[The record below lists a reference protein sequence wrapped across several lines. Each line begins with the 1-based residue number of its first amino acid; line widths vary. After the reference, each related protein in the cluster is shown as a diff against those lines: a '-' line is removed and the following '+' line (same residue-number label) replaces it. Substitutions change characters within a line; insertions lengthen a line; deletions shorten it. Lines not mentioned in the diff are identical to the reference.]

1 MYPGSYIKLIP
12 NQSNLSDSEV
22 ALCHDLLGLQGSF
35 KSPESKPEA
44 RKQEPSSGETS
55 KQSSCQEEDYDD
67 YLYEYIAIKAKGGFD
82 SMQDDDDDDE
92 DDDISEVVTSGDSA
106 DSNQAGESGDAI
118 DLLCGKVFNSM
129 QQKPKAL
136 KPKSPISKPYTVPT
150 WAKAKKLPTSKGR
163 GTSSE
168 SKRLSKTKKPHGL
181 VSDAQAQCQYANG
194 NGKWP
199 MSDILEPGLN
209 DVLVGRGGKFFSFL
223 ASCLSKLMSKAPNIY
238 IVTTTQVIQITT
250 QEMCGG
256 VK

>member
-1 MYPGSYIKLIP
+1 MYPGPYIKLIP
-12 NQSNLSDSEV
+12 TQNNLSDSEV

-35 KSPESKPEA
+35 KSPETKPEA

-55 KQSSCQEEDYDD
+55 KQSSGEEEEEEEYDD

-82 SMQDDDDDDE
+82 SMQDEKEEEDD

-129 QQKPKAL
+129 KQKPKVL
-136 KPKSPISKPYTVPT
+136 KPKSKPYTVPT

-168 SKRLSKTKKPHGL
+168 SKRLAETKKPRGL
-181 VSDAQAQCQYANG
+181 LSDAQAQYQYAHG

-209 DVLVGRGGKFFSFL
+209 DVLVGRGGKYGLLLRCSFFPM
-223 ASCLSKLMSKAPNIY
+223 CLDKCLMFHIFIS
-238 IVTTTQVIQITT
+238 
-250 QEMCGG
+250 
-256 VK
+256 

>member
-1 MYPGSYIKLIP
+1 MYPGPYIKLIP
-12 NQSNLSDSEV
+12 TQSNLSDSEV

-35 KSPESKPEA
+35 KSPETKPEA

-55 KQSSCQEEDYDD
+55 KQSSGEEEEEEEYDD

-82 SMQDDDDDDE
+82 SMQDE
-92 DDDISEVVTSGDSA
+92 KEEEDDISEVVTSGDSA
-106 DSNQAGESGDAI
+106 ESNQAGESGDAI

-129 QQKPKAL
+129 KQKPKVL
-136 KPKSPISKPYTVPT
+136 KPKSKPYTVPT

-168 SKRLSKTKKPHGL
+168 SKRLAETKKPRGL
-181 VSDAQAQCQYANG
+181 LSDAQAQYQYAHG

-209 DVLVGRGGKFFSFL
+209 DVLVGRGGKYGLLLRCSFFPM
-223 ASCLSKLMSKAPNIY
+223 CLDKCLMFHIFIS
-238 IVTTTQVIQITT
+238 
-250 QEMCGG
+250 
-256 VK
+256 